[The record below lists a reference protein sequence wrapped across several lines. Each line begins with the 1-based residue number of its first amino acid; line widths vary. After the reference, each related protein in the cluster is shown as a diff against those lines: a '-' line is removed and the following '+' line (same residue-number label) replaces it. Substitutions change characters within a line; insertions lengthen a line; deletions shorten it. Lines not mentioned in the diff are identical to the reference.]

1 MFPVIMILYAA
12 LGIILFF
19 DLVVLKNNP
28 SKGELWTL
36 YTWIGLITV
45 LAKISETWL

>member
-1 MFPVIMILYAA
+1 MFPVIMILYAT

-28 SKGELWTL
+28 SKSELWTL
-36 YTWIGLITV
+36 YTLLGLVTV
-45 LAKISETWL
+45 LAKISGDWL